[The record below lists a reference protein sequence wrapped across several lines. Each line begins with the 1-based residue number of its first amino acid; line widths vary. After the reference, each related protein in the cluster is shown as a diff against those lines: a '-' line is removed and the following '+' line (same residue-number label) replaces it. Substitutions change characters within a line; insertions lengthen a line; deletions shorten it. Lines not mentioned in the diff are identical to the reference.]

1 MSTIQV
7 RDPEDDWLMINF
19 VKGLIL
25 SISGLSIGLSI
36 YLNSLLE
43 LSPVLKLF
51 LVFLAAVFI
60 AYNIYNEEGI
70 ISDSCSI
77 VALSYIL
84 LTLVC
89 APVNRNMPPMK
100 LPWGTDQ
107 AQTMLGAILRI
118 PQLVSFSVSS
128 AVPFAKELL
137 SPLPLAILVVRVICV
152 AAYSDK
158 LLSEDS
164 WLRGMGK
171 FLVVTLYTSYV
182 LGATNQTEWVES
194 FDKGCRILEIIL
206 MPVLYMMSLLADYI
220 IEQEGYT

>member
-1 MSTIQV
+1 MEV
-7 RDPEDDWLMINF
+7 RDVEDDWLMINF

-51 LVFLAAVFI
+51 LLFLSVMFI
-60 AYNIYNEEGI
+60 IFNIYNEEGI

-84 LTLVC
+84 LTLIC
-89 APVNRNMPPMK
+89 TPVNRNIPPMK
-100 LPWGTDQ
+100 LPWVTDQ
-107 AQTMLGAILRI
+107 AQTMLGAMLRI
-118 PQLVSFSVSS
+118 PQFISFSVSS

-158 LLSEDS
+158 LLSDDS

-182 LGATNQTEWVES
+182 LGATNQTDWMEP
-194 FDKGCRILEIIL
+194 FNTGCRILEIIL
-206 MPVLYMMSLLADYI
+206 LPVLYMLMLLADYTL
-220 IEQEGYT
+220 EQEGYT